1 MKTLRLLLMFILV
14 ASIVNQSLAQK
25 IKKTDLVS
33 YDYIQLP
40 TNPLPKEYKSYLLK
54 VLTKKEEDKKIIF
67 SKFEFEGFE
76 KKDSGLVD
84 FTIEIKTSSYEKE
97 PQLKVRTD
105 SDGKTTYYYKYEI
118 SFTTKATLFD
128 KDQKEIYSIVK
139 KRIKPG
145 FTSNATSKGGAK
157 VNLGKSIK
165 LLKKSNTKIIPV
177 LLSKAFND
185 KSGFIKKSNDLNIY
199 YVKAKKYKYD
209 DFDFA
214 YNTAI
219 KAANIIKADSNS
231 EDDCLKAYL
240 PAIKNW
246 EQALEES
253 EIANKKARINKDVT
267 CAAYY
272 NLGNAFLLCKD
283 YDKAIENFRKIS
295 EIDKNFSDV
304 DELMLFCEDL
314 KKREEANR

>member
-1 MKTLRLLLMFILV
+1 MKILRLFLMLV
-14 ASIVNQSLAQK
+14 LVTSIANQILAQK

-33 YDYIQLP
+33 YNYIQLP

-54 VLTKKEEDKKIIF
+54 VLTKKEEDKRIIF

-84 FTIEIKTSSYEKE
+84 FTIEIKTSSIEKT
-97 PQLKVRTD
+97 PQLKSRTD
-105 SDGKTTYYYKYEI
+105 SDGKTAYYYKYEI
-118 SFTTKATLFD
+118 SFTNKVTLFD
-128 KDQKEIYSIVK
+128 KEQKEIYSIVK
-139 KRIKPG
+139 KRTKPG
-145 FTSNATSKGGAK
+145 FTSNATSNGGAK

-165 LLKKSNTKIIPV
+165 LLKKSNTKITPV
-177 LLSKAFND
+177 LLSKALND
-185 KSGFIKKSNDLNIY
+185 KSGFINKSNDLNIY
-199 YVKAKKYKYD
+199 YVKAKNYKYD
-209 DFDFA
+209 DFELA

-219 KAANIIKADSNS
+219 KAANIIKTDSNS

-253 EIANKKARINKDVT
+253 EITNKKARINKDVT
-267 CAAYY
+267 CAVYY

-283 YDKAIENFRKIS
+283 YEKAIENFREIL
-295 EIDKNFSDV
+295 EIDENFSDV
-304 DELMLFCEDL
+304 DKLTLFCEDL
-314 KKREEANR
+314 KKRAKANR